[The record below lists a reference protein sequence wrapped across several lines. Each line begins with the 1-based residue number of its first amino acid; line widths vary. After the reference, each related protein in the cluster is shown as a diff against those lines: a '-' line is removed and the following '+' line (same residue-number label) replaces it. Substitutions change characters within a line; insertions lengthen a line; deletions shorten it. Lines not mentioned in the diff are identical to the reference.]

1 MTSENSIYLKLEN
14 REALQLKK
22 DLLSIEMGLLKTAKT
37 IRNYGY
43 FRSEEIKLK
52 LMLYKKM
59 REVKMN
65 IGKLQNVLPK
75 LKVPEILR
83 KKKEIPVPAKPE
95 MKKEIPHDD
104 SLETQL
110 QEIQN
115 RLNELQREGI

>member
-22 DLLSIEMGLLKTAKT
+22 DLLSTEMGLLKIAKT

-43 FRSEEIKLK
+43 FRSGEINLK

-65 IGKLQNVLPK
+65 IGKLQKVLPK

-83 KKKEIPVPAKPE
+83 KEKETPVPAKSE
-95 MKKEIPHDD
+95 MKKRISTDD
-104 SLETQL
+104 SLEIQL
-110 QEIQN
+110 QEIRN

>member
-1 MTSENSIYLKLEN
+1 M
-14 REALQLKK
+14 EALQLKK
-22 DLLSIEMGLLKTAKT
+22 DLLITKMGLLKITKT

-43 FRSEEIKLK
+43 FRSEELRLK
-52 LMLYKKM
+52 LVLNKKM

-65 IGKLQNVLPK
+65 IGKLQKVLPK

-83 KKKEIPVPAKPE
+83 KDEEALPPTKPE
-95 MKKEIPHDD
+95 IKKNISIDE

-115 RLNELQREGI
+115 RLNELQREEI

>member
-1 MTSENSIYLKLEN
+1 MTSENLIHLKLEN

-22 DLLSIEMGLLKTAKT
+22 DLLSTEMGLLKTAKI

-43 FRSEEIKLK
+43 FRSEELRLK
-52 LMLYKKM
+52 LILYKKI

-65 IGKLQNVLPK
+65 IGRLQKVLPK

-83 KKKEIPVPAKPE
+83 KNDEATVPTKQEMRKKVYR
-95 MKKEIPHDD
+95 DN

-115 RLNELQREGI
+115 RLNELQRDGI

>member
-22 DLLSIEMGLLKTAKT
+22 DLLITEMGLLKIAKI

-43 FRSEEIKLK
+43 FRSEELRLK
-52 LMLYKKM
+52 LVLSKKM

-65 IGKLQNVLPK
+65 IGKLQKVLPK

-83 KKKEIPVPAKPE
+83 KGEETHHPTKPE
-95 MKKEIPHDD
+95 MKKSIPIDE

-115 RLNELQREGI
+115 RLNELQRGGI

>member
-22 DLLSIEMGLLKTAKT
+22 DLLSIEISLLKTAKT

-43 FRSEEIKLK
+43 FRSEEITLK
-52 LMLYKKM
+52 LMLHKKM

-65 IGKLQNVLPK
+65 IGKLQKVLPK

-83 KKKEIPVPAKPE
+83 KEKETPVPAKPE
-95 MKKEIPHDD
+95 MKKKISPDD

-115 RLNELQREGI
+115 RLNELQRKGI